1 MDGGLVLG
9 GEAVVGGGLAVV
21 GVPVVD
27 GGASVVVGA
36 AVDGGLLEEGELL
49 VLGGAE
55 ELPAARPSADGGGSD
70 AAGD

>member
-9 GEAVVGGGLAVV
+9 GEAVVGGGLVVEGVAVV
-21 GVPVVD
+21 VGGLVVD

-49 VLGGAE
+49 VLG
-55 ELPAARPSADGGGSD
+55 ADGGGSD